1 MDGDILKKFIALE
14 EALEILNKNTKA
26 LKSEVV
32 SIKDSLKRVLYGD
45 VKSKINNPPFNKSV
59 FDGYAFKSEDSKGT
73 SKENPIDLK
82 IVDEI
87 FAGMW
92 PEIEIKSGEAIRIM
106 TGAPIPVGAD
116 CVLKQEET
124 ERHGDLV
131 KIFKEM
137 KSNENISFMGEDIK
151 IGKTLIKKGKRLDYA
166 DLGIMASSGISE
178 VIVYKKPK
186 VSIIS
191 TGDEVCDINSTLK
204 PGKIYD
210 SNLYSL
216 SARIEE
222 LGYNVLSMEHV
233 GDNIIKIGKAIE
245 KAFEK
250 SDIVFTTGGA
260 SVGEKDLMQKV
271 SESIGFEK
279 LFWKIKIKPGSAVVC
294 SKKEE
299 KILISLSGNP
309 NAALTTFELLGK
321 SVLKKLEGEEENVNI
336 KREKGILMDSF
347 NKKSP
352 QRRFLRGNVIYDE
365 KGAKVY
371 ITQIKSGNGIL
382 SSLLNAN
389 CLIEIEKGNEGL
401 NRGEVVNIIKL

>member
-1 MDGDILKKFIALE
+1 MKKFIALE

-73 SKENPIDLK
+73 SKENPIELK

-137 KSNENISFMGEDIK
+137 KSYENISFMGEDIK
-151 IGKTLIKKGKRLDYA
+151 IGETLIKKGKRLDYA

-178 VIVYKKPK
+178 VLVYKKPR

-233 GDNIIKIGKAIE
+233 GDNIIKIGEAIE

-294 SKKEE
+294 SKREE

-321 SVLKKLEGEEENVNI
+321 SVLKKLEGEEENINI
-336 KREKGILMDSF
+336 KREKGVLMDSF

-352 QRRFLRGNVIYDE
+352 QRRFLRGNIIYDE

>member
-1 MDGDILKKFIALE
+1 MKKFIALE

-32 SIKDSLKRVLYGD
+32 SIKNSLKRVLYGD

-73 SKENPIDLK
+73 SKENPIELK

-92 PEIEIKSGEAIRIM
+92 PEIEIKHGEAIRIM
-106 TGAPIPVGAD
+106 TGAPIPMGAD

-137 KSNENISFMGEDIK
+137 KSYENISFMGEDIK
-151 IGKTLIKKGKRLDYA
+151 IGETLIKKGKRLDYA

-178 VIVYKKPK
+178 VLVYKKPR

-233 GDNIIKIGKAIE
+233 GDNILKIGEAIE

-321 SVLKKLEGEEENVNI
+321 PVLKKLEGEEENINI
-336 KREKGILMDSF
+336 KRENGVLMDSF

-365 KGAKVY
+365 KGTKVY

>member
-1 MDGDILKKFIALE
+1 MKKFIALE

-73 SKENPIDLK
+73 SKENPIELK

-87 FAGMW
+87 FAGDFS
-92 PEIEIKSGEAIRIM
+92 EIEIKSGEAVRIM

-151 IGKTLIKKGKRLDYA
+151 IGETLIKKGKRLDYA

-178 VIVYKKPK
+178 VIVYKKPR

-222 LGYNVLSMEHV
+222 LGYNLLSMEHV

-271 SESIGFEK
+271 SESIGFER

-321 SVLKKLEGEEENVNI
+321 PVLKKLEGKEENINI

>member
-1 MDGDILKKFIALE
+1 MKKFIALE

-73 SKENPIDLK
+73 SKENPIELK

-92 PEIEIKSGEAIRIM
+92 PEIEIKHGEAVRIM

-137 KSNENISFMGEDIK
+137 KVNENISFMGEDIK
-151 IGKTLIKKGKRLDYA
+151 IGETLIKKGKRLDYA

-178 VIVYKKPK
+178 VLVYKKPR

-321 SVLKKLEGEEENVNI
+321 SVLKKLEGEEENINI

-389 CLIEIEKGNEGL
+389 CLIEIEKVNEGL

>member
-1 MDGDILKKFIALE
+1 MKKFIALE

-45 VKSKINNPPFNKSV
+45 VKSNINNPPFNKSV

-73 SKENPIDLK
+73 SKENPIELK

-92 PEIEIKSGEAIRIM
+92 PEIEIKHGEAVRIM
-106 TGAPIPVGAD
+106 TGAPIPMGAD

-137 KSNENISFMGEDIK
+137 KSYENISFMGEDIK
-151 IGKTLIKKGKRLDYA
+151 IGETLIKKGKRLDYA

-178 VIVYKKPK
+178 VLVYKKPR

-233 GDNIIKIGKAIE
+233 GDNILKIGEAIE

-321 SVLKKLEGEEENVNI
+321 PVLKKLEGEEENINI
-336 KREKGILMDSF
+336 KREKGVLMDSF

-352 QRRFLRGNVIYDE
+352 QRRFLRGNVIYDQ

>member
-1 MDGDILKKFIALE
+1 MKKFIALE

-73 SKENPIDLK
+73 SKENPIELK

-87 FAGMW
+87 FAGDFS
-92 PEIEIKSGEAIRIM
+92 EIEIKSGEAIRIM

-137 KSNENISFMGEDIK
+137 KVNENISFIGEDIK
-151 IGKTLIKKGKRLDYA
+151 IGETLIKKGKRLDYA

-178 VIVYKKPK
+178 VLVYKKPR

-271 SESIGFEK
+271 SESIGFER

-321 SVLKKLEGEEENVNI
+321 PVLKKLEGKEENINI
-336 KREKGILMDSF
+336 KRENGILMDSF

>member
-1 MDGDILKKFIALE
+1 MKKFIALE

-73 SKENPIDLK
+73 SKENPIELK

-87 FAGMW
+87 FAGDFS
-92 PEIEIKSGEAIRIM
+92 EIEIKHGEAIRIM

-137 KSNENISFMGEDIK
+137 KSYENISFMGEDIK
-151 IGKTLIKKGKRLDYA
+151 IGETLIKKGKRLDYA

-178 VIVYKKPK
+178 VLVYKKPK

-233 GDNIIKIGKAIE
+233 GDNILKIGEAIE

-321 SVLKKLEGEEENVNI
+321 SVLKKLEGEEENINI
-336 KREKGILMDSF
+336 KREKGVLMDSF

-352 QRRFLRGNVIYDE
+352 QRRFLRGNIIYDE

>member
-1 MDGDILKKFIALE
+1 MKKFIALE

-32 SIKDSLKRVLYGD
+32 SIKNSLKRVLYGD

-106 TGAPIPVGAD
+106 TGAPIPAGAD

-124 ERHGDLV
+124 ERQGDLV

-137 KSNENISFMGEDIK
+137 KSNENISFMGEDIR
-151 IGKTLIKKGKRLDYA
+151 IGETLIKKGKRLDYA

-178 VIVYKKPK
+178 VLVYKKPK

-233 GDNIIKIGKAIE
+233 GDNILKIGEAIE

-271 SESIGFEK
+271 SESIGFER

-294 SKKEE
+294 SKRQE

-321 SVLKKLEGEEENVNI
+321 SVLKKLEGEEENINI
-336 KREKGILMDSF
+336 KREKGVLMDSF

>member
-1 MDGDILKKFIALE
+1 MKKFIALE

-73 SKENPIDLK
+73 SKENPIELK

-87 FAGMW
+87 FAGDFS
-92 PEIEIKSGEAIRIM
+92 EIEIKSGEAVRIM

-137 KSNENISFMGEDIK
+137 KENQNISFMGEDIK
-151 IGKTLIKKGKRLDYA
+151 IGETLIKKGKRLDYA
-166 DLGIMASSGISE
+166 DLGIMASSGISQ
-178 VIVYKKPK
+178 VTVYKKPR

-191 TGDEVCDINSTLK
+191 SGDEVCDINSTLK

-216 SARIEE
+216 SGRIEE
-222 LGYNVLSMEHV
+222 LGYHVLSMEHV
-233 GDNIIKIGKAIE
+233 GDNILKIGEAIE

-271 SESIGFEK
+271 AESIGFEK

-294 SKKEE
+294 SKREE

-321 SVLKKLEGEEENVNI
+321 PVLKKLEGEEENINI

-401 NRGEVVNIIKL
+401 NRGEEVNILKL

>member
-1 MDGDILKKFIALE
+1 MKKFIALE

-106 TGAPIPVGAD
+106 TGAPIPAGAD

-124 ERHGDLV
+124 ERQGDLV

-137 KSNENISFMGEDIK
+137 KSNENISFMGEDIR
-151 IGKTLIKKGKRLDYA
+151 IGETLIKKGKRLDYA

-178 VIVYKKPK
+178 VLVYKKPN

-233 GDNIIKIGKAIE
+233 GDNILKIGEAIE

-271 SESIGFEK
+271 SESIGFER

-294 SKKEE
+294 SKRQE

-321 SVLKKLEGEEENVNI
+321 SVLKKLEGEEENINI
-336 KREKGILMDSF
+336 KREKGVLMDSF

-382 SSLLNAN
+382 SSLLNAK

>member
-1 MDGDILKKFIALE
+1 MKKFIALE

-106 TGAPIPVGAD
+106 TGAPIPAGAD

-124 ERHGDLV
+124 ERQGDLV

-137 KSNENISFMGEDIK
+137 KSNENTSFMGEDIR
-151 IGKTLIKKGKRLDYA
+151 IGETLIKKGKRLDYA

-178 VIVYKKPK
+178 VLVYKKPK

-233 GDNIIKIGKAIE
+233 GDNILKIGEAIE

-271 SESIGFEK
+271 SESIGFER

-294 SKKEE
+294 SKRQE

-321 SVLKKLEGEEENVNI
+321 SVLKKLEGEEENINI
-336 KREKGILMDSF
+336 KREKGVLMDSF

>member
-1 MDGDILKKFIALE
+1 MKKFIALE

-73 SKENPIDLK
+73 SKENPIELK

-87 FAGMW
+87 FAGDFS
-92 PEIEIKSGEAIRIM
+92 EIEIKSGEAIRIM

-137 KSNENISFMGEDIK
+137 KVNENISFIGEDIK
-151 IGKTLIKKGKRLDYA
+151 IGETLIKKGKRLDYA

-178 VIVYKKPK
+178 VLVYKKPR

-222 LGYNVLSMEHV
+222 LGYNVLSMEHE

-294 SKKEE
+294 SKREE

-321 SVLKKLEGEEENVNI
+321 PVLKKLEGKEENINI

>member
-1 MDGDILKKFIALE
+1 MKKFIALE

-73 SKENPIDLK
+73 SKENPIELK

-87 FAGMW
+87 FAGDFS
-92 PEIEIKSGEAIRIM
+92 EIEIKHGEAIRIM

-137 KSNENISFMGEDIK
+137 KANENISFMGEDIK
-151 IGKTLIKKGKRLDYA
+151 IGETLIKKGKRLDYA

-178 VIVYKKPK
+178 VLVYKKPK

-233 GDNIIKIGKAIE
+233 GDNILKIGEAIE

-271 SESIGFEK
+271 SRSIGFER

-294 SKKEE
+294 SKRQE

-321 SVLKKLEGEEENVNI
+321 PVLKKLEGEEENINI

-365 KGAKVY
+365 KGARVY

-389 CLIEIEKGNEGL
+389 CLIEIEKRNEGL

>member
-1 MDGDILKKFIALE
+1 MKKFIALE

-73 SKENPIDLK
+73 SKENPVELK

-87 FAGMW
+87 FAGDFS
-92 PEIEIKSGEAIRIM
+92 EIEIKSGEAIRIM

-137 KSNENISFMGEDIK
+137 KAKENISFMGEDIK
-151 IGKTLIKKGKRLDYA
+151 IGETLIKKGKRLDYA

-178 VIVYKKPK
+178 VTVYKKPR

-216 SARIEE
+216 SGRIEE

-233 GDNIIKIGKAIE
+233 GDNILKIGEAIE

-294 SKKEE
+294 SKRQE

-321 SVLKKLEGEEENVNI
+321 SVLKKLEGEEENINI
-336 KREKGILMDSF
+336 KREKGVLMDSF

>member
-1 MDGDILKKFIALE
+1 MKKFIALE

-73 SKENPIDLK
+73 SKENPIELK

-87 FAGMW
+87 FAGDFS
-92 PEIEIKSGEAIRIM
+92 EIEIKHGEAIRIM

-137 KSNENISFMGEDIK
+137 KANENISFMGEDIK
-151 IGKTLIKKGKRLDYA
+151 IGETLIKKGKRLDYA

-233 GDNIIKIGKAIE
+233 GDNILKIGEAIE

-271 SESIGFEK
+271 AESIGFEK

-294 SKKEE
+294 SKRQE

-321 SVLKKLEGEEENVNI
+321 SVLKKLEGEEENINI

>member
-1 MDGDILKKFIALE
+1 MKKFIALE

-45 VKSKINNPPFNKSV
+45 VKSNINNPPFNKSV

-73 SKENPIDLK
+73 SKENPIELK

-92 PEIEIKSGEAIRIM
+92 PEIEIKHGEAIRIM

-137 KSNENISFMGEDIK
+137 KSYENISFMGEDIK
-151 IGKTLIKKGKRLDYA
+151 IGETLIKKGKRLDYA

-178 VIVYKKPK
+178 VLVYKKPR

-222 LGYNVLSMEHV
+222 LGYHVLSMEHV
-233 GDNIIKIGKAIE
+233 GDNILKIGEAIE

-321 SVLKKLEGEEENVNI
+321 PVLKKLEGEEENINI
-336 KREKGILMDSF
+336 KREKGVLMDSF

-352 QRRFLRGNVIYDE
+352 QRRFLRGNVIYDQ

>member
-1 MDGDILKKFIALE
+1 MQKFIALE

-73 SKENPIDLK
+73 SKENPIELK
-82 IVDEI
+82 IVGEI
-87 FAGMW
+87 FAGDFS
-92 PEIEIKSGEAIRIM
+92 EREIKSGEAVRIM
-106 TGAPIPVGAD
+106 TGAPIPLGAD

-137 KSNENISFMGEDIK
+137 KENQNISFMGEDIK
-151 IGKTLIKKGKRLDYA
+151 IGETLIKKGKRLDYA
-166 DLGIMASSGISE
+166 DLGIMASSGISQ
-178 VIVYKKPK
+178 VTVYKKPK

-216 SARIEE
+216 SGRIEE
-222 LGYNVLSMEHV
+222 LGYHVLYMEHV
-233 GDNIIKIGKAIE
+233 GDNILKIGEAIE

-271 SESIGFEK
+271 AESIGFEK

-294 SKKEE
+294 SKREE

-321 SVLKKLEGEEENVNI
+321 SVLKKLEGEEENINI

>member
-1 MDGDILKKFIALE
+1 MKKFIALE

-73 SKENPIDLK
+73 SKENPIELK

-92 PEIEIKSGEAIRIM
+92 PEIEIKHGEAVRIM
-106 TGAPIPVGAD
+106 TGAPIPMGAD

-137 KSNENISFMGEDIK
+137 KSYENISFMGEDIK
-151 IGKTLIKKGKRLDYA
+151 IGETLIKKGKRLDYA

-178 VIVYKKPK
+178 VLVYKKPR

-233 GDNIIKIGKAIE
+233 GDNILKIGEAIE

-321 SVLKKLEGEEENVNI
+321 PVLKKLEGEEENINI
-336 KREKGILMDSF
+336 KREKGVLMDSF

-352 QRRFLRGNVIYDE
+352 QRRFLRGNVIYDQ

-382 SSLLNAN
+382 SSLLNTN

>member
-1 MDGDILKKFIALE
+1 MKKFIALE

-59 FDGYAFKSEDSKGT
+59 FDGYAFRSEDSKGT
-73 SKENPIDLK
+73 SKENPIELK

-87 FAGMW
+87 FAGDFS
-92 PEIEIKSGEAIRIM
+92 EIEIKHGEAIRIM

-137 KSNENISFMGEDIK
+137 KANENISFMGEDIK
-151 IGKTLIKKGKRLDYA
+151 IGETLIKKGKRLDYA

-178 VIVYKKPK
+178 VLVYKKLR

-294 SKKEE
+294 SKRQE

-321 SVLKKLEGEEENVNI
+321 PVLKKLEGEEENINI

-401 NRGEVVNIIKL
+401 

>member
-1 MDGDILKKFIALE
+1 MKKFIALE

-32 SIKDSLKRVLYGD
+32 SIKDSLKRVLYGN

-73 SKENPIDLK
+73 SKENPIELK
-82 IVDEI
+82 IVEEI
-87 FAGMW
+87 FAGDFS
-92 PEIEIKSGEAIRIM
+92 EREIKSGEAVRIM
-106 TGAPIPVGAD
+106 TGAPIPLGAD

-137 KSNENISFMGEDIK
+137 KENQNISFMGEDIK
-151 IGKTLIKKGKRLDYA
+151 IGETLIKKGKRLDYA
-166 DLGIMASSGISE
+166 DLGIMASSGISQ
-178 VIVYKKPK
+178 VTVYKKPK

-216 SARIEE
+216 SGRIEE
-222 LGYNVLSMEHV
+222 LGYHVLSMEHV
-233 GDNIIKIGKAIE
+233 GDNILKIGEAIE

-271 SESIGFEK
+271 AESIGFEK

-294 SKKEE
+294 SKREE

-321 SVLKKLEGEEENVNI
+321 PVLKKLEGEEENVNI

-352 QRRFLRGNVIYDE
+352 QRRFLRGNVIYNE

-401 NRGEVVNIIKL
+401 NKGEEVNIIKL

>member
-1 MDGDILKKFIALE
+1 MKKFIALE

-73 SKENPIDLK
+73 SKENPIELK

-137 KSNENISFMGEDIK
+137 KANENISFMGEDIR
-151 IGKTLIKKGKRLDYA
+151 IGETLIKKGKRLDYA

-178 VIVYKKPK
+178 VLVYKKPK

-271 SESIGFEK
+271 SESIGFER

-321 SVLKKLEGEEENVNI
+321 PILKKLEGKEKNINI
-336 KREKGILMDSF
+336 KREKGVLMDSF

>member
-1 MDGDILKKFIALE
+1 MKKFIALE

-106 TGAPIPVGAD
+106 TGAPIPAGAD

-124 ERHGDLV
+124 ERQGDLV

-137 KSNENISFMGEDIK
+137 KSNENISFMGEDIR
-151 IGKTLIKKGKRLDYA
+151 IGETLIKKGKRLDYA

-178 VIVYKKPK
+178 VLVYKKPK

-191 TGDEVCDINSTLK
+191 TGDEVCDIHSTLK

-222 LGYNVLSMEHV
+222 LGYHVLSMEHV
-233 GDNIIKIGKAIE
+233 GDNIIKIGEAIE

-321 SVLKKLEGEEENVNI
+321 PVLKKLEGEEENINI
-336 KREKGILMDSF
+336 KREKGVLMDSF

-365 KGAKVY
+365 KGTKVY

>member
-1 MDGDILKKFIALE
+1 MKKFIALE

-73 SKENPIDLK
+73 SKENPIELK

-87 FAGMW
+87 FAGDFS
-92 PEIEIKSGEAIRIM
+92 EIEIKHGEAIRIM

-137 KSNENISFMGEDIK
+137 KANENISFMGEDIK
-151 IGKTLIKKGKRLDYA
+151 IGETLIKKGKRLDYA
-166 DLGIMASSGISE
+166 DLGIMASSGISQ
-178 VIVYKKPK
+178 VTVYKKPR

-210 SNLYSL
+210 SNLYTL

-233 GDNIIKIGKAIE
+233 GDNILKIGEAIE

-271 SESIGFEK
+271 AESIGFEK

-321 SVLKKLEGEEENVNI
+321 PVLKKLEGEEENINI

-347 NKKSP
+347 NKKNP

-389 CLIEIEKGNEGL
+389 CLIEVEKGNEGL

>member
-1 MDGDILKKFIALE
+1 MKKFIALE

-73 SKENPIDLK
+73 SKENPIELK

-87 FAGMW
+87 FAGDFS
-92 PEIEIKSGEAIRIM
+92 EREIKSGEAVRIM
-106 TGAPIPVGAD
+106 TGAPIPLGAD

-137 KSNENISFMGEDIK
+137 KENQNISFMGEDIK
-151 IGKTLIKKGKRLDYA
+151 IGETLIKKGKRLDYA
-166 DLGIMASSGISE
+166 DLGIMASSGISQ
-178 VIVYKKPK
+178 VTVYKKPK

-216 SARIEE
+216 SGRIEE
-222 LGYNVLSMEHV
+222 LGYHVLSMEHI
-233 GDNIIKIGKAIE
+233 GDNILKIGKAIE

-271 SESIGFEK
+271 AESIGFEK

-294 SKKEE
+294 SKREE

-321 SVLKKLEGEEENVNI
+321 PVLKKLEGEEENINI

-365 KGAKVY
+365 KGARVY

-389 CLIEIEKGNEGL
+389 CLIEVEKGNEGL
-401 NRGEVVNIIKL
+401 NIGEEVNIIKL

>member
-1 MDGDILKKFIALE
+1 MKKFIALE

-73 SKENPIDLK
+73 SKENPIELK

-87 FAGMW
+87 FAGDFS
-92 PEIEIKSGEAIRIM
+92 EIEIKSGEAVRIM

-137 KSNENISFMGEDIK
+137 KENQNISFMGEDIK
-151 IGKTLIKKGKRLDYA
+151 IGETLIKKGKRLDYA
-166 DLGIMASSGISE
+166 DLGIMASSGISQ
-178 VIVYKKPK
+178 VTVYKKPR

-191 TGDEVCDINSTLK
+191 SGDEVCDINSTLK

-216 SARIEE
+216 SGRIEE
-222 LGYNVLSMEHV
+222 LVYHVLSMEHV
-233 GDNIIKIGKAIE
+233 GDNILKIGEAIE

-271 SESIGFEK
+271 AESIGFEK

-294 SKKEE
+294 SKREE

-321 SVLKKLEGEEENVNI
+321 PVLKKLEGEEENINI

-401 NRGEVVNIIKL
+401 NKGEVVNIIKL

>member
-1 MDGDILKKFIALE
+1 MKKFIALE

-73 SKENPIDLK
+73 SKENPIELK

-92 PEIEIKSGEAIRIM
+92 PEIEIKHGEAIRIM
-106 TGAPIPVGAD
+106 TGAPIPMGAD

-137 KSNENISFMGEDIK
+137 KSYENISFMGEDIK
-151 IGKTLIKKGKRLDYA
+151 IGETLIKKGKRLDYA
-166 DLGIMASSGISE
+166 DLGIIASSGISE
-178 VIVYKKPK
+178 VLVYKKPR

-233 GDNIIKIGKAIE
+233 GDNILKIGEAIE

-321 SVLKKLEGEEENVNI
+321 PVLKKLEGEEENINI
-336 KREKGILMDSF
+336 KREKGVLMDSF

-365 KGAKVY
+365 KGTKVY

>member
-1 MDGDILKKFIALE
+1 MKKFIALE

-137 KSNENISFMGEDIK
+137 KANENISFMGEDIK
-151 IGKTLIKKGKRLDYA
+151 IGETLIKKGKRLDYA

-222 LGYNVLSMEHV
+222 LGYNVFSMEHV
-233 GDNIIKIGKAIE
+233 GDNILKIGEAIE

-294 SKKEE
+294 SIRQE

-321 SVLKKLEGEEENVNI
+321 SVLKKLEGEEENINI
-336 KREKGILMDSF
+336 KREKGVLMDSF

>member
-1 MDGDILKKFIALE
+1 MKKFIALE

-26 LKSEVV
+26 LKSEVI

-73 SKENPIDLK
+73 SKENPIELK

-92 PEIEIKSGEAIRIM
+92 PDREIKSGEAIRIM

-137 KSNENISFMGEDIK
+137 KANENISFMGEDIK
-151 IGKTLIKKGKRLDYA
+151 IGETLIKKGKRLDYA

-178 VIVYKKPK
+178 VLVYKKPE

-216 SARIEE
+216 SGRIEE
-222 LGYNVLSMEHV
+222 LGHHVLSMEHV
-233 GDNIIKIGKAIE
+233 GDNILKIGEAIE

-271 SESIGFEK
+271 SESIGFKK

-294 SKKEE
+294 SKREE

-321 SVLKKLEGEEENVNI
+321 SVLKKLEGEEENINI

-389 CLIEIEKGNEGL
+389 CLIEIEKRNEGL

>member
-1 MDGDILKKFIALE
+1 MKKFIALE

-73 SKENPIDLK
+73 SKENPIELK

-137 KSNENISFMGEDIK
+137 KVNENISFMGEDIK
-151 IGKTLIKKGKRLDYA
+151 IGETLIKKGKRLDYA

-178 VIVYKKPK
+178 VTVYKKPR

-204 PGKIYD
+204 LGKIYD

-216 SARIEE
+216 SARMEE
-222 LGYNVLSMEHV
+222 LGYHVLSMEHV

-271 SESIGFEK
+271 AESIGFEK

-294 SKKEE
+294 SKREE

-321 SVLKKLEGEEENVNI
+321 PVLKKLEGEEKDINI

-352 QRRFLRGNVIYDE
+352 KRRFLRGNVIYDE

>member
-1 MDGDILKKFIALE
+1 MKKFIALE

-73 SKENPIDLK
+73 SKENPIELK

-92 PEIEIKSGEAIRIM
+92 PEIEIKHGEAIRIM
-106 TGAPIPVGAD
+106 TGAPIPMGAD

-137 KSNENISFMGEDIK
+137 KSYENISFMGEDIK
-151 IGKTLIKKGKRLDYA
+151 IGETLIKKGKRLDYA

-178 VIVYKKPK
+178 VLVYKKPR

-233 GDNIIKIGKAIE
+233 GDNILKIGEAIE

-321 SVLKKLEGEEENVNI
+321 PVLKKLEGEEENINI

>member
-1 MDGDILKKFIALE
+1 MKKFIALE

-73 SKENPIDLK
+73 SKENPIELK

-92 PEIEIKSGEAIRIM
+92 PEIEIKHGEAIRIM
-106 TGAPIPVGAD
+106 TGATIPMGAD

-137 KSNENISFMGEDIK
+137 KSYENISFMGEDIK
-151 IGKTLIKKGKRLDYA
+151 IGETLIKKGKRLDYA

-178 VIVYKKPK
+178 VLVYKKPR

-233 GDNIIKIGKAIE
+233 GDNILKIGEAIE

-321 SVLKKLEGEEENVNI
+321 PVLKKLEGEEENINI
-336 KREKGILMDSF
+336 KREKGVLMDSF

-365 KGAKVY
+365 KGTKVY

>member
-1 MDGDILKKFIALE
+1 MKKFIALA

-73 SKENPIDLK
+73 SKENPIELK

-87 FAGMW
+87 FAGDFS
-92 PEIEIKSGEAIRIM
+92 EIEIKSGEAVRIM

-151 IGKTLIKKGKRLDYA
+151 SGETLIKKGKRLDYA

-178 VIVYKKPK
+178 VTVYKKPR

-191 TGDEVCDINSTLK
+191 TGDEVCDINTTLK

-216 SARIEE
+216 SGRIEE
-222 LGYNVLSMEHV
+222 LGYHVLSMEHV
-233 GDNIIKIGKAIE
+233 GDNILKIGEAIE

-294 SKKEE
+294 SKREE

-321 SVLKKLEGEEENVNI
+321 SVLKKLEGEEENINI

-389 CLIEIEKGNEGL
+389 CLIEIEKRNEGL

>member
-1 MDGDILKKFIALE
+1 MKKFIALE

-73 SKENPIDLK
+73 SKENPIELK

-87 FAGMW
+87 FAGDFS
-92 PEIEIKSGEAIRIM
+92 EREIKSGEAVRIM
-106 TGAPIPVGAD
+106 TGAPIPLGAD

-137 KSNENISFMGEDIK
+137 KENQNISFMGEDIK
-151 IGKTLIKKGKRLDYA
+151 IGETLIKKGKRLDYA
-166 DLGIMASSGISE
+166 DLGIMASSGISQ
-178 VIVYKKPK
+178 VTVYKKPR

-216 SARIEE
+216 SGRIEE
-222 LGYNVLSMEHV
+222 LGYHVLSMEHV
-233 GDNIIKIGKAIE
+233 GDNILKIGEAIE
-245 KAFEK
+245 KVFEK

-271 SESIGFEK
+271 AESIGFEK

-294 SKKEE
+294 SKREE

-321 SVLKKLEGEEENVNI
+321 PVLKKLEGEEENINI
-336 KREKGILMDSF
+336 KREKGVLMDSF

-365 KGAKVY
+365 KGTKVY

-389 CLIEIEKGNEGL
+389 CLIEVEKGNEGL
-401 NRGEVVNIIKL
+401 NKGEVVNIIKL

>member
-1 MDGDILKKFIALE
+1 MKKFIALE

-73 SKENPIDLK
+73 SKENPIELK

-87 FAGMW
+87 FAGDW
-92 PEIEIKSGEAIRIM
+92 SDREIKHGEAIRIM

-137 KSNENISFMGEDIK
+137 KVNENISFMGEDIK
-151 IGKTLIKKGKRLDYA
+151 IGETLIKKGKRLDYA
-166 DLGIMASSGISE
+166 DLGIMASAGISE
-178 VIVYKKPK
+178 VTVYKKPR

-191 TGDEVCDINSTLK
+191 TGDEVCDINSNLK
-204 PGKIYD
+204 LGKIYD

-216 SARIEE
+216 SARMEE
-222 LGYNVLSMEHV
+222 LGYHVLSMEHV
-233 GDNIIKIGKAIE
+233 GDNIIKIGEAIE

-271 SESIGFEK
+271 AESIGFEK

-294 SKKEE
+294 SKIEE

-321 SVLKKLEGEEENVNI
+321 PVLKKLEGKEKDINI
-336 KREKGILMDSF
+336 KREKGVLMDSF

-365 KGAKVY
+365 RGAKVY

>member
-1 MDGDILKKFIALE
+1 MKKFIALE

-73 SKENPIDLK
+73 SKENPIELK

-92 PEIEIKSGEAIRIM
+92 PEIEIKHGEAIRIM
-106 TGAPIPVGAD
+106 TGAPIPMGAD

-137 KSNENISFMGEDIK
+137 KSYENISFMGEDIK
-151 IGKTLIKKGKRLDYA
+151 IGETLIKKGKRLDYA

-178 VIVYKKPK
+178 VLVYKKPR

-233 GDNIIKIGKAIE
+233 GDNILKIGEAIE

-321 SVLKKLEGEEENVNI
+321 SVLKKLEGEEENINI
-336 KREKGILMDSF
+336 KREKGVLMDSF

>member
-1 MDGDILKKFIALE
+1 MKKFIALE

-73 SKENPIDLK
+73 SKENPIELK

-87 FAGMW
+87 FAGDW
-92 PEIEIKSGEAIRIM
+92 SDREIKHGEAIRIM

-137 KSNENISFMGEDIK
+137 KANENISFMGEDIK
-151 IGKTLIKKGKRLDYA
+151 IGETLIKRGKRLDYA

-178 VIVYKKPK
+178 VTVYKNPR

-222 LGYNVLSMEHV
+222 LGYQVLSMEHV
-233 GDNIIKIGKAIE
+233 GDNILKIGEAIE

-294 SKKEE
+294 SKREE

-321 SVLKKLEGEEENVNI
+321 SVLKKLEGEEENINI
-336 KREKGILMDSF
+336 KRKKGILMDSF

-389 CLIEIEKGNEGL
+389 CLIEIEKRNEGL

>member
-1 MDGDILKKFIALE
+1 MKKFIALE

-59 FDGYAFKSEDSKGT
+59 FDGYAFKSKDSKGT
-73 SKENPIDLK
+73 SKENPVELK

-92 PEIEIKSGEAIRIM
+92 PDREIKSGEAIRIM

-137 KSNENISFMGEDIK
+137 KANENISFMGEDIK
-151 IGKTLIKKGKRLDYA
+151 IGETLIKKGKRLDYA

-178 VIVYKKPK
+178 VLVYKKPR

-216 SARIEE
+216 SGRIEE

-233 GDNIIKIGKAIE
+233 GDNILKIGEAIE

-294 SKKEE
+294 SKRQE
-299 KILISLSGNP
+299 KILISLSGNS

-321 SVLKKLEGEEENVNI
+321 SVLKKLEGEEENINI
-336 KREKGILMDSF
+336 KREKGVLMDSF

>member
-1 MDGDILKKFIALE
+1 MKKFIALE

-73 SKENPIDLK
+73 SKENPVELK

-87 FAGMW
+87 FAGDFS
-92 PEIEIKSGEAIRIM
+92 EIEIKSGEAIRIM

-137 KSNENISFMGEDIK
+137 KANENISFMGEDIQ
-151 IGKTLIKKGKRLDYA
+151 IGETLIKKGKRLDYA

-178 VIVYKKPK
+178 VTVYKKPR

-222 LGYNVLSMEHV
+222 LGYHVLSMEHV
-233 GDNIIKIGKAIE
+233 GDNILKIGEAIE

-294 SKKEE
+294 SKREE
-299 KILISLSGNP
+299 KILVSLSGNP

-321 SVLKKLEGEEENVNI
+321 SILKKLEGEEENINI

-365 KGAKVY
+365 KGARVY

-389 CLIEIEKGNEGL
+389 CLIEIEKRNEGL

>member
-1 MDGDILKKFIALE
+1 MKKFIALE

-73 SKENPIDLK
+73 SKENPIELK

-92 PEIEIKSGEAIRIM
+92 PEIEIKHGEAIRIM
-106 TGAPIPVGAD
+106 TGAPIPMGAD

-137 KSNENISFMGEDIK
+137 KSYENISFMGEDIK
-151 IGKTLIKKGKRLDYA
+151 IGETLIKKGKRLDYA

-178 VIVYKKPK
+178 VLVYKKPR

-233 GDNIIKIGKAIE
+233 GDNILKIGEAIE

-321 SVLKKLEGEEENVNI
+321 PVLKKLEGEEENINI
-336 KREKGILMDSF
+336 KREKGVLMDSF

-365 KGAKVY
+365 KGTKVY